1 MELWYHWIQS
11 AIRKFIP
18 KRTQYRA
25 SLPPWISKDTSNE
38 ILRLRTIQR
47 KLENTNSKVRDII
60 QQVEAAAEA
69 DKVIFE
75 EKLAEDRSTT
85 ALFKY
90 FSAFRKENFPRNM
103 TYVETSAENDLQKA
117 NLFANFFAS
126 VFIKSSEFNFPLHPA
141 KCSSTLETIEISEKD
156 VITIC

>member
-1 MELWYHWIQS
+1 MEFWYHWIQS

-18 KRTQYRA
+18 KRTQHRA

-38 ILRLRTIQR
+38 MLRLRTIQR
-47 KLENTNSKVRDII
+47 KLEITNSKVRDII

-90 FSAFRKENFPRNM
+90 FSAFRKRKLP
-103 TYVETSAENDLQKA
+103 QKHD
-117 NLFANFFAS
+117 
-126 VFIKSSEFNFPLHPA
+126 V
-141 KCSSTLETIEISEKD
+141 CRDISRK
-156 VITIC
+156 